1 MTDALSGL
9 LMGVPEPSFGA
20 HMLTEDILMASS
32 RGTAG
37 RSSIQSITHH
47 ALAPTHVVALFLSG
61 KSHRDAQR
69 GSRCKHST
77 YCRKVKCRKT
87 STQYTTLNMT
97 ISKNIDLRVNSFYTH
112 DIMCQKE
119 QRSGLKKPQAFCI
132 SIITYVNTSKHN
144 VLWASTHSVCFLL

>member
-47 ALAPTHVVALFLSG
+47 RAGTDSRTGSISYQEKVTEMHNADPVVSI
-61 KSHRDAQR
+61 KRTQR
-69 GSRCKHST
+69 GEKS
-77 YCRKVKCRKT
+77 
-87 STQYTTLNMT
+87 QN
-97 ISKNIDLRVNSFYTH
+97 
-112 DIMCQKE
+112 
-119 QRSGLKKPQAFCI
+119 
-132 SIITYVNTSKHN
+132 
-144 VLWASTHSVCFLL
+144 